1 MIWPCYC
8 LTGRHP
14 GESARGSRVIRRG
27 RKLIIRVLQG
37 RVRPGQIAHFR
48 EQAQQALDDVRQH
61 DGLIHAQVGRQA
73 HADGSEE
80 IAFVSVWRDLEAV
93 YHWLGGTDLLNTPMM
108 SGADPEVL
116 ERFEV
121 QHYEAYETA
130 GAGLPEEGEPLQGA
144 TLNAGA

>member
-1 MIWPCYC
+1 MALLLPY
-8 LTGRHP
+8 RAA
-14 GESARGSRVIRRG
+14 ARRINSGKLRICRG
-27 RKLIIRVLQG
+27 RELIIRVLQG
-37 RVRPGQIAHFR
+37 RVPAGQIAHFR

-61 DGLIHAQVGRQA
+61 DGLIYAQVGRQA

-93 YHWLGGTDLLNTPMM
+93 YHWLGSTDLLNTPMM

-130 GAGLPEEGEPLQGA
+130 GAGQPEGGDPLRGA
-144 TLNAGA
+144 ACSAGA